1 MGFLLGWGLLGKGSH
16 SMIGYLHEF
25 YLGGRR
31 SRVGLKLQLHSWWL
45 GEGLFV
51 HVSPLPGVFGFCLC
65 LDMVLE

>member
-1 MGFLLGWGLLGKGSH
+1 
-16 SMIGYLHEF
+16 MIRYLHEF
-25 YLGGRR
+25 YFGGRR